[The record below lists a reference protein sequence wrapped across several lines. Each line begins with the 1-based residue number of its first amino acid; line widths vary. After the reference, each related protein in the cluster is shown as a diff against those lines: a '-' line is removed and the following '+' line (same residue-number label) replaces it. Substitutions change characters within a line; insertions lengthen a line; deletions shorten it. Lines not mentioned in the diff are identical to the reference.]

1 VGGGCSDH
9 DEGVSAVAF
18 SPDGTWVAAASGD
31 RSARV
36 FDAAT
41 GAETSRLRTG

>member
-1 VGGGCSDH
+1 M
-9 DEGVSAVAF
+9 AF
-18 SPDGTWVAAASGD
+18 SPDGTLIATGSD

-41 GAETSRLRTG
+41 GAQIARLNRDGG